1 MPDTSCWTP
10 PVFTPSATSGARSLT
25 GCSPQGLLM
34 LPAVKIVQ
42 LLPGKSTEFSHRNK
56 SSSQIAELMPIT
68 ISWIKEE
75 EFGGADLSLVVPL
88 AIFFKAQRLWNL
100 LLHMAGERLEAQLC
114 PKSPN
119 LLWKEGLSCFQQ
131 LLVMHHE
138 HHPCAQCSRWGV
150 RMMPVCKDKWTLLSW
165 IGFYS
170 HHCHVWGK
178 CESPSAGKIGKKPT
192 GKVKAEMNHR
202 TSHHRMEI
210 LIVSTKRGIKK
221 PNYRALISKCFPRSW
236 IYRRVWTGK
245 NLKTSSSP
253 IPCLSHL
260 PPPFTPAWI
269 YPGKPRKPFP
279 RC

>member
-1 MPDTSCWTP
+1 MV
-10 PVFTPSATSGARSLT
+10 PV
-25 GCSPQGLLM
+25 
-34 LPAVKIVQ
+34 
-42 LLPGKSTEFSHRNK
+42 
-56 SSSQIAELMPIT
+56 
-68 ISWIKEE
+68 
-75 EFGGADLSLVVPL
+75 LSLGAHLRAYWCFLQLKLFSCSQGNPL
-88 AIFFKAQRLWNL
+88 NSPTEINPAARLLSWCPSPYPGSRRKNLGEQICRLLCLWLYFFKAQRLWNL

-210 LIVSTKRGIKK
+210 SIVSTKRGI
-221 PNYRALISKCFPRSW
+221 
-236 IYRRVWTGK
+236 
-245 NLKTSSSP
+245 
-253 IPCLSHL
+253 
-260 PPPFTPAWI
+260 
-269 YPGKPRKPFP
+269 
-279 RC
+279 